1 MIRDR
6 GEFALSFQQLISP
19 MLDDRTARNANL
31 NPLAG
36 EFAWTR
42 EDNAFGW
49 SALLGPT
56 LGKPDVSLYAAAARA
71 KDLKGLPPTF
81 LSIAVLDLL
90 MEEEL
95 EYARRLVRAGVPVE
109 LHLYP
114 GTYHGFVPTFPKA
127 GVSIVA
133 EGDSREAL
141 RRAFHG

>member
-1 MIRDR
+1 MD
-6 GEFALSFQQLISP
+6 
-19 MLDDRTARNANL
+19 ANL

-49 SALLGPT
+49 SALLGPS
-56 LGKPDVSLYAAAARA
+56 LGKPDVSPYAAAARA
-71 KDLKGLPPTF
+71 EDLKGLPPTF
-81 LSIAVLDLL
+81 LSLAVLDLL

-95 EYARRLVRAGVPVE
+95 EYARHLVRADVPVE

-114 GTYHGFVPTFPKA
+114 GTYHGSVPTFPKA

-133 EGDSREAL
+133 ERDSRDT
-141 RRAFHG
+141 